1 MDILKT
7 IKTWLRKFACFFGFH
22 KYKLKNSKPMPV
34 VITDPDTSEKHNATL
49 FVMAC
54 PYCGSVRY
62 DFVTKDKRI
71 KAEVM

>member
-22 KYKLKNSKPMPV
+22 KYILKSGRPLPMT
-34 VITDPDTSEKHNATL
+34 ITDPSTGESSNATL
-49 FVMAC
+49 FIMTC
-54 PYCGSVRY
+54 PYCGQLRY
-62 DFVTKDKRI
+62 DIVIKDERI